1 MKRPALLFLF
11 LTTILFVTLASGA
24 GPGIV
29 NPKVKWKFK
38 TQGPVRGSAIVD
50 AGKIYFA
57 SADGFLYALN
67 KNNGDL
73 AGKFQTQGSISSTPS
88 LSELLV
94 FVSSNDNFVY
104 ALNSTTG
111 QLVWQFQMQAL
122 MPSYWEWE
130 YYTAAPVVSSG
141 RVYIG
146 SGDGNLYVLSA
157 NQGKLL
163 WKFKTNGRIR
173 AAPLVI
179 RETVYLASNDG
190 VLYVITAADGKL
202 LWQFE
207 TEGANLDSRKFGW
220 DRNSIYT
227 TPVLQDRIL
236 VIGSRD
242 GKTYAVNVNTHKE
255 KWRFTYGPTWA
266 MSAAVENGVVFVGW
280 SDNSLLSAIDLQ
292 SGKEKWKFQSG
303 SLVYTKPFLTE
314 QEVFIGSADEKVYC
328 LDKYTGE
335 KKWEY
340 QTEGCVYS
348 SPLVNTNT
356 LFIGSDDGY
365 LYAIEEGPKPL
376 KAVYYPIVK
385 NKMMEGIFTVDKKIT
400 PYLMEQGFEQ
410 LDSAKLYH
418 FLSDRIR
425 DLAPSV
431 IVFAYDMIPS
441 NMVGEYPEKGMVRKY
456 LEAGGKIIWF
466 GNTPNLYKFDE
477 KGNPTMDISIAT
489 RMLEVEFVRLEESG
503 NYYSK
508 STQTGLNW
516 GLPAW
521 LTITYATV
529 GEKGITP
536 LAYDEYNRVSAWLK
550 KFNPRPGS
558 GFISCR
564 TWGWYAPIHDEDL
577 RLIYKLAMHE
587 LE

>member
-1 MKRPALLFLF
+1 MKRPVLLFLF
-11 LTTILFVTLASGA
+11 LTSIFIITRAA
-24 GPGIV
+24 GDGLGIV

-38 TQGPVRGSAIVD
+38 TQGPVRGSAVVD

-57 SADGFLYALN
+57 SADGSLYAAD

-73 AGKFQTQGSISSTPS
+73 AWKFQTQGAISSAPS
-88 LSELLV
+88 LSESLV
-94 FVSSNDNFVY
+94 LVSSNDNFVY

-111 QLVWQFQMQAL
+111 QLVWKFQMQAL

-130 YYTAAPVVSSG
+130 YYTAAPVVAG
-141 RVYIG
+141 GKVYIG
-146 SGDGNLYVLSA
+146 SGDGNLYVLSSS
-157 NQGKLL
+157 QGKLL
-163 WKFKTNGRIR
+163 WKYKTNGRIR
-173 AAPLVI
+173 AAPLVFK
-179 RETVYLASNDG
+179 ETVYLPSNDG
-190 VLYVITAADGKL
+190 ILHVLTAADGKL

-207 TEGANLDSRKFGW
+207 TEGAKLDSRKFGW

-227 TPVLQDRIL
+227 TPVLQDSIL

-242 GKTYAVNVNTHKE
+242 GKTYAVNINTHKE
-255 KWRFTYGPTWA
+255 KWSFTYGPTWA
-266 MSAAVENGVVFVGW
+266 MSAALEKGVVFAGW

-292 SGKEKWKFQSG
+292 TGKEKWKFQSG
-303 SLVYTKPFLTE
+303 SLVYTKPFLTG
-314 QEVFIGSADEKVYC
+314 QEVFIGSADEKIYC
-328 LDKYTGE
+328 LNKNTGE

-340 QTEGCVYS
+340 KTEGSVYS
-348 SPLVNTNT
+348 SPVVDANTV
-356 LFIGSDDGY
+356 FIGSDDGY
-365 LYAIEEGPKPL
+365 LYAIEEGSKPF
-376 KAVYYPIVK
+376 KAVYYPIPK
-385 NKMMEGIFTVDKKIT
+385 NKMMESIFTVDKKIT
-400 PYLMEQGFEQ
+400 PYLIEQGFEQ
-410 LDSAKLYH
+410 LDSAKLCH

-441 NMVGEYPEKGMVRKY
+441 NMAGEDPKQGMVRKY

-477 KGNPTMDISIAT
+477 KGKPTMDVSIAT
-489 RMLEVEFVRLEESG
+489 GMLGVEFIRLEESG

-508 STQTGLNW
+508 ATQTGLNW

-529 GEKGITP
+529 DAKGVTP

-550 KFNPRPGS
+550 KFNPRSGS

-577 RLIYKLAMHE
+577 KIIYKLAMHE